1 MGLQIVHLRGESE
14 PCGGRARIELV
25 GHSQPASSGRSCHF
39 MQTLA
44 QLSAKPS
51 LLHSAESISVREL
64 SEKSRDLEELKDKLV
79 SFNSPSAV

>member
-1 MGLQIVHLRGESE
+1 MGLQIFHLRAESE
-14 PCGGRARIELV
+14 PCGGRAHIELV
-25 GHSQPASSGRSCHF
+25 GHNQSESLGRSCHF

-64 SEKSRDLEELKDKLV
+64 SEK
-79 SFNSPSAV
+79 